1 MDIATLLQNFTGEKE
16 RTAALSA
23 ANTALLSGLGLD
35 AKAIEGKT
43 PDEIKAIA
51 SAKLAPAATAAGT
64 DIKTV
69 VSTSGI
75 AIADG
80 QTAEQAIAS
89 HVSASRTVSVSLNH
103 TLAALGVESA
113 AVAGKDAA
121 TVKQVVAARVAAKS
135 AEQLAAAGFSAEAL
149 KEEKGEDGTAG
160 KKAQKQE
167 STLTGADRIRA
178 DIDTQFATDPA
189 LRVRGGRQATGN
201 N

>member
-43 PDEIKAIA
+43 PDEIKALA
-51 SAKLAPAATAAGT
+51 AAKLAPATTAAAEP
-64 DIKTV
+64 DIKTL
-69 VSTSGI
+69 VSASGI
-75 AIADG
+75 NIADG
-80 QTAEQAIAS
+80 QTAEQALAS

-103 TLAALGVESA
+103 TLAALGVESG

-121 TVKQVVAARVAAKS
+121 AVKQVIASRVAAKS

-149 KEEKGEDGTAG
+149 KEEKGEDGAAG
-160 KKAQKQE
+160 KKAAKTE

-178 DIDTQFATDPA
+178 DISAQFAADPA
-189 LRVRGGRQATGN
+189 LRVRGGRQPGN